1 MLQIKR
7 LNGAKN
13 GLFYQAADRHC
24 LLFLN
29 SPCNLH
35 EMYTRE
41 IILFS
46 PGISSS
52 GYAQANLQLKSQT
65 KYYSSVRAITNVG
78 NVLES
83 VSDGFTVDT
92 TAPVVILD
100 R

>member
-1 MLQIKR
+1 MKCIQEK
-7 LNGAKN
+7 
-13 GLFYQAADRHC
+13 
-24 LLFLN
+24 
-29 SPCNLH
+29 
-35 EMYTRE
+35 

-92 TAPVVILD
+92 TVPVVILD

>member
-1 MLQIKR
+1 MKCIQEK
-7 LNGAKN
+7 
-13 GLFYQAADRHC
+13 
-24 LLFLN
+24 
-29 SPCNLH
+29 
-35 EMYTRE
+35 

-65 KYYSSVRAITNVG
+65 NYYSSVRAITNVG
-78 NVLES
+78 NVLEA